1 MPYQILYDEDAIRHL
16 RRILRRHHP
25 LIKRAIEEQLQH
37 EPGISRRNCKP
48 LKSDRPLWELRCG
61 PGNQFRVIYQLD
73 NENKVVLIIAIGVKR
88 GNRLL
93 VEGKEYK
100 P

>member
-1 MPYQILYDEDAIRHL
+1 MPYQILYDEEAIRHL
-16 RRILRRHHP
+16 RRILRRHHS
-25 LIKRAIEEQLQH
+25 LIKRAIEEQLRH
-37 EPGISRRNCKP
+37 EPGKAMRNCKP
-48 LKSDRPLWELRCG
+48 LKSGKRLWKLRCG
-61 PGNQFRVIYQLD
+61 PDNQFRVIYRLD
-73 NENKVVLIIAIGVKR
+73 RENKAVFIIAIGVKK